1 MNDSITLPPQA
12 IDAEQSLLG
21 SLMLDSHIIDEV
33 ESEIEVRDFYRS
45 DHQKIFTAIL
55 DLSKR
60 DEAIDV
66 ITVSEELEKS
76 GKLKEVGGI
85 AYLGSLAKNTPNS
98 GNVVSYA
105 NIVRDNAIL
114 RRLIETSND
123 IIEKSYHPEG
133 DKCDKILDY
142 AEQRILEI
150 KNQEGK
156 HQEGFEKIDTLLAK
170 SLDKIEELYESKDLV
185 TGVPTGF
192 KELDKLTTGLQGGDL
207 VVVAGRPSMGKTTFS
222 MNIVENAVM
231 NKGLA
236 AAIFSLEM
244 PSIQIATRMLSSL
257 GRVNS
262 TKLRTGNLQNSD
274 FNKLTSTMMLLKDKP
289 IYVDDTPGISVMEI
303 RSRAR
308 RLAAKSENDLGLIV
322 IDYLQLMQGD
332 GQSDNRV
339 NEISAITRGLK
350 GLAIEL
356 DVPVIVLSQ
365 LNRSLEQRPNKRP
378 VMSDLRESGAI
389 EQDADL
395 ILFIYRDEVYNKDQ
409 EDNKGK
415 AEIIIGKQRN
425 GPIGDVALTFL
436 GEYTRFESYA
446 PGGGAI
452 SITGSSKS
460 TDSLQH

>member
-1 MNDSITLPPQA
+1 MNDNLTLPPQA

-33 ESEIEVRDFYRS
+33 ESEIEGRDFYRS
-45 DHQKIFTAIL
+45 DHQKVFNAIQT
-55 DLSKR
+55 LSKR

-76 GKLKEVGGI
+76 GKLKEIGGL
-85 AYLGSLAKNTPNS
+85 AYLSSLAKNTPNS

-105 NIVRDNAIL
+105 KIVRENAIL

-123 IIEKSYHPEG
+123 IIEKSYHPDG
-133 DKCDKILDY
+133 DKYDAILDY

-156 HQEGFEKIDTLLAK
+156 TDDGFEKLDSLL
-170 SLDKIEELYESKDLV
+170 SQSMDKIEELFETQELI
-185 TGVPTGF
+185 TGIPTGF
-192 KELDKLTTGLQGGDL
+192 NRLDELTTGLHGGEL

-231 NKGLA
+231 KKGVA

-244 PSIQIATRMLSSL
+244 PSVQIATRMLSSL
-257 GRVNS
+257 SRINS
-262 TKLRTGNLQNSD
+262 RKLRTGQLKQSD
-274 FNKLTSTMMLLKDKP
+274 WNKLTGTMMMLQDKP
-289 IYVDDTPGISVMEI
+289 IYVDDTPGITVMEM

-308 RLAAKSENDLGLIV
+308 RLAAKHEDGLGVIV

-332 GQSDNRV
+332 GNSENRV
-339 NEISAITRGLK
+339 NEISAMTRGLK

-365 LNRSLEQRPNKRP
+365 LNRGLEQRPDKRP
-378 VMSDLRESGAI
+378 IMSDLRESGAI

-395 ILFIYRDEVYNKDQ
+395 ILFVYRDEVYNKDQ

-415 AEIIIGKQRN
+415 AEVIIGKQRN
-425 GPIGDVALTFL
+425 GPIDKVMLKFL
-436 GEYTRFESYA
+436 GEYTRFENFSA
-446 PGGGAI
+446 HDGTVP
-452 SITGSSKS
+452 ITGGE
-460 TDSLQH
+460 